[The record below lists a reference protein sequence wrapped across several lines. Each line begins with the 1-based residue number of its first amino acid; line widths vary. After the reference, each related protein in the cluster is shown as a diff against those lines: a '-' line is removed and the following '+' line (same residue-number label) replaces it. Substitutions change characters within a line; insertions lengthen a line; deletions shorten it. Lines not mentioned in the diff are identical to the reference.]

1 MLAIVI
7 PYYKLTFFEAT
18 LQSLA
23 LQTDQRFKVY
33 VGDDASP
40 EDPAMIINEYK
51 AQIKLVYHR
60 FHKNYGATALS
71 KQWERCIALTHEEPW
86 IMILG
91 DDDCL
96 TPNVVQDFYS
106 NVEQDL
112 EGKYAL
118 IRFASRFINALG
130 TMLEGYDDYFHPKEE
145 KAEDAFFR
153 KWIGETRSSLSE
165 YVFARDS
172 YIQFGFQNY
181 PLAWHTD
188 DYAWLKFACKK
199 LILTVNTSLVQVRV
213 SELSIT
219 GKSDNETVKNDA
231 KRMFLRN
238 VIFDT
243 TLSFNTSQRNE
254 ILFAYGEVI
263 NVQNKIEFIEVLKI
277 FFQFVECHS
286 YYNGLRFLRR
296 MVRDTP
302 KRI

>member
-7 PYYKLTFFEAT
+7 PYYKLTFFDET
-18 LQSLA
+18 LDSLSK
-23 LQTDQRFKVY
+23 QTDKRFKVY

-40 EDPAMIINEYK
+40 EDPSILIDQYK
-51 AQIKLVYHR
+51 SQMNMMYHR
-60 FHKNYGATALS
+60 FNENYGSVALS
-71 KQWERCIALTHEEPW
+71 KQWDRCIALTHEEPW

-91 DDDCL
+91 DDDIL

-106 NVEQDL
+106 YVEEDL
-112 EGKYAL
+112 ERKYAL

-130 TMLEGYDDYFHPKEE
+130 TRLEGFDDYFHPKEE

-172 YIQFGFQNY
+172 YTQFGFQNY

-188 DYAWLKFACKK
+188 DFAWLKFVNKK
-199 LILTVNTSLVQVRV
+199 PILTINTSLVHVRV
-213 SELSIT
+213 SDLSIT
-219 GKSDNETVKNDA
+219 GTFENEAVKNEA

-243 TLSFNTSQRNE
+243 KLNFNTSQKNE

-263 NVQNKIEFIEVLKI
+263 KVQNKIEFIEVLKI
-277 FFQFVECHS
+277 FFQFIS
-286 YYNGLRFLRR
+286 SFSFYNGMRFLRR
-296 MVRDTP
+296 MIRA
-302 KRI
+302 KQNK